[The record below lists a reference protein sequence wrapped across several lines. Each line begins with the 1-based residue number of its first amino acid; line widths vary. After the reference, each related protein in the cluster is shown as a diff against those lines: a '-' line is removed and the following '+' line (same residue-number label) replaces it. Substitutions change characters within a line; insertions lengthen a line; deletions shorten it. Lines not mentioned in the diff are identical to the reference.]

1 MLQVMLLM
9 RRCGERAS
17 LGYYEL
23 GIFIVFSFVY
33 QTLEIVIHYILVS
46 FKFWRT
52 RFYFKFSRVWE

>member
-23 GIFIVFSFVY
+23 GFFYCIFICLSNFGTCNTLYYSF
-33 QTLEIVIHYILVS
+33 I
-46 FKFWRT
+46 
-52 RFYFKFSRVWE
+52 